1 MATLTSRLFCS
12 HPDGLVRYGSCRQ
25 EMEQADAV
33 ALGVPQLPSVIA
45 DVGARMEALPDLDET
60 QVRMMPLRLALRV
73 LEIGTAW
80 LTLC

>member
-45 DVGARMEALPDLDET
+45 DIGARMQAFADLDET
-60 QVRMMPLRLALRV
+60 QVRMSLKLTLRV
-73 LEIGTAW
+73 LAS
-80 LTLC
+80 

>member
-1 MATLTSRLFCS
+1 MAWF
-12 HPDGLVRYGSCRQ
+12 RYGSCRQ

-45 DVGARMEALPDLDET
+45 DIGARMEALADLDET
-60 QVRMMPLRLALRV
+60 QVRSMPLRLALRV
-73 LEIGTAW
+73 LELGTAW